1 MEALFQK
8 ERQGQLIYTYF
19 FLDDL
24 SRQKQKNGITLSAE
38 FLLIQRFQSPCHE
51 KGQNKGNTFFFKGFM
66 TTREHM
72 NPLLQ
77 NSNFSAWSISFSSL
91 SPPHPEFPLNFLRQT
106 LTQCNQMGE
115 LHRVTWDEILAL
127 WDLWGSENVPGLRGR
142 TSGIVY
148 QKISSDFLNQKIK
161 THCQGGHPQ

>member
-1 MEALFQK
+1 MKDDYGSSFLEGKTRAAN
-8 ERQGQLIYTYF
+8 IYIF
-19 FLDDL
+19 FPGWFI
-24 SRQKQKNGITLSAE
+24 QAE
-38 FLLIQRFQSPCHE
+38 VEKWNHIICWVSLNPKVSIACHE
-51 KGQNKGNTFFFKGFM
+51 KGQNKENTFFSKGFM

-77 NSNFSAWSISFSSL
+77 NSNFSAWSISFSSS

-127 WDLWGSENVPGLRGR
+127 WDVWGSENVPGLRGR

-148 QKISSDFLNQKIK
+148 
-161 THCQGGHPQ
+161 